1 MKLERIVLLF
11 SGLVILGS
19 SLLPYFDLGS
29 HFTESE
35 SSSLAFTGVE
45 IVQTVL
51 NQFDVLAFDK
61 GEGLMNFLADK
72 WNQAEG
78 FEGLGLVVGLIL
90 VLGAP
95 LWFGLHALG
104 YVFRA
109 LRGRQYSHGIFFSL
123 LFLGFGWLIFWLWG
137 SVLEVDANFF
147 YSTRIGFWVGFG
159 GMILAAFSLFFE
171 NSSRKK

>member
-19 SLLPYFDLGS
+19 SVLPYFNLGS
-29 HFTESE
+29 QFTEAGTSPLE
-35 SSSLAFTGVE
+35 LTGVE
-45 IVQTVL
+45 IVQTIL
-51 NQFDVLAFDK
+51 NQFGVQSFEK
-61 GEGLMNFLADK
+61 GEGLINFLADK
-72 WNQAEG
+72 WAQAEG
-78 FEGLGLVVGLIL
+78 FEGLGLVAGLIL
-90 VLGAP
+90 ILGAP
-95 LWFGLHALG
+95 IWFGLHALG

-137 SVLEVDANFF
+137 SVLEVDTNFF

-159 GMILAAFSLFFE
+159 GMVLAAFSLFFE
-171 NSSRKK
+171 NSGRKK